1 MLDNSALEVYNKV
14 FSFLLKLKRATW
26 AIEFI
31 AGRGMIPDLSLYLSL
46 SHTHALSH
54 TLYLSPY
61 LFSKSSPL
69 PLLTSWTARQEQPA
83 RTGQPTPAAAAAL
96 PHGPCRDE
104 HPRVFYDAHPA
115 QVGSREGR
123 SAWLANIHFIHRAAL
138 LTNHSA
144 VARPPWVGLC
154 SLLHAV

>member
-1 MLDNSALEVYNKV
+1 MLDSSALEVYNKV

-31 AGRGMIPDLSLYLSL
+31 AGRGMIPDLSLHLSLSL
-46 SHTHALSH
+46 SHTHSH
-54 TLYLSPY
+54 TLSISPPIC
-61 LFSKSSPL
+61 SQNPPPSPSSPVGRRGKSS
-69 PLLTSWTARQEQPA
+69 RPA
-83 RTGQPTPAAAAAL
+83 
-96 PHGPCRDE
+96 
-104 HPRVFYDAHPA
+104 
-115 QVGSREGR
+115 
-123 SAWLANIHFIHRAAL
+123 LANQHRLQLLRFRMAHAVTSIHAYFMTRILHRWAQGKEGAPGSPTFIHRAAL